1 MLSKTIKEVRDLE
14 TVNLVKLLEIASQ
27 ENNQTIINMAAYEL
41 TCRMYV
47 PFNRDGL
54 TFESILDGFGY
65 KPIEKENVKNKT
77 FIR

>member
-1 MLSKTIKEVRDLE
+1 
-14 TVNLVKLLEIASQ
+14 
-27 ENNQTIINMAAYEL
+27 MAAYEL